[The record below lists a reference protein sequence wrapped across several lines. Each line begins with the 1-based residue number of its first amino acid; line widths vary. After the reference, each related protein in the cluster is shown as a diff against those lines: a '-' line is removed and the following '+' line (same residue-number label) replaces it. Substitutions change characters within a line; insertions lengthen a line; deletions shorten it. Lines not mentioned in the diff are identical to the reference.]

1 MQSKSGSVGQERTGQ
16 LPLVSIVVLTFN
28 SAATVRETLDS
39 LLHQKYPELEI
50 IICDDG
56 SRDSTV
62 EIIRAWRDLCHADF
76 KRIEIIANAENRGIC
91 RNLNAGYATAV
102 GEWIKPIAGDDI
114 ILPGAIRRY
123 VDFALAGSAGVIF
136 SPVQTFS
143 EANPLGAG
151 GGKVLPSA
159 ENIALICG
167 DPAKLLKI
175 LRLRNMILAPGV
187 FFRRADYEAVGGVD
201 LRFVHLDDWPMWINF
216 LVHGKF
222 FAWLPEVLVAYRLG
236 DTISVSKN
244 STAINPDFLQD
255 HVTFYENYQI
265 GYINIFHRWDRILE
279 VSRFKL
285 AKNALR
291 AYPRFYKFTGVL
303 RFLSPVYFLR
313 RN

>member
-1 MQSKSGSVGQERTGQ
+1 MQSKTGSVTREYTEQ

-28 SAATVRETLDS
+28 SAVTVRETLDS
-39 LLHQKYPELEI
+39 LLHQQYSELEI

-62 EIIRAWRDLCHADF
+62 KIIEGWRDQHRADF
-76 KRIEIIANAENRGIC
+76 KRIEIIASTENRGIC
-91 RNLNAGYATAV
+91 RNLNAGYAAAA

-143 EANPLGAG
+143 QANPLGTG

-167 DPAKLLKI
+167 DPAQLLKI
-175 LRLRNMILAPGV
+175 LRVRNMILAPGV

-201 LRFVHLDDWPMWINF
+201 LRFVHLDDWPLWINF
-216 LVHGKF
+216 LAHGKF
-222 FAWLPEVLVAYRLG
+222 FAWLPEILVAYRLG
-236 DTISVSKN
+236 NTISVSKN

-265 GYINIFHRWDRILE
+265 GYINIWHRWDRILE

-285 AKNALR
+285 AKDALR
-291 AYPRFYKFTGVL
+291 GYPRFYKFTGVV
-303 RFLSPVYFLR
+303 RFLSPLYFFR

>member
-1 MQSKSGSVGQERTGQ
+1 MQNKSGSVGREDRER

-28 SAATVRETLDS
+28 SAVTVRETLNS
-39 LLHQKYPELEI
+39 LLNQNYPELEI

-62 EIIRAWRDLCHADF
+62 KIVEEWCKQHRAAFNRVEVIVST
-76 KRIEIIANAENRGIC
+76 KNRGIC
-91 RNLNAGYATAV
+91 RNLNAGYTSAV

-123 VDFALAGSAGVIF
+123 VDFAQVGSAAVIF

-143 EANPLGAG
+143 EAYPLGAG
-151 GGKVLPSA
+151 GGAVLPSA
-159 ENIALICG
+159 ENIALISG
-167 DPAKLLKI
+167 ESVSLLKT
-175 LRLRNMILAPGV
+175 LRVRNMILAPGV
-187 FFRRADYEAVGGVD
+187 FFRRADYVEVGGLD

-216 LVHGKF
+216 LVHGKT
-222 FAWLPEVLVAYRLG
+222 FAWLPEILVGYRLG

-244 STAINPDFLQD
+244 STAINRDFLQD

-265 GYINIFHRWDRILE
+265 GYINIWHRWDRILE
-279 VSRFKL
+279 VFRFKL
-285 AKNALR
+285 AKDALR
-291 AYPRFYKFTGVL
+291 GYPRFYKLTGVL
-303 RFLSPVYFLR
+303 RFLSPLYFFR